1 MIIDSYSRGIM
12 HFSTIFKSL
21 KNKDMLRRVLIIFGI
36 IVAYRL
42 LARVPVPMG
51 DASTF
56 KEAVSNLL
64 EKSDFSSFLNLI
76 SGGGL
81 ANFSIILVGLSPYIT
96 GSIIIQLL
104 TKAIPSLEELSNDGE
119 AGRRKINQWTRML
132 TVPLAI
138 IQSIAYI
145 FILYQSTISPN
156 IATDFAPSM
165 GDWALSVT
173 AMTAGSLIL
182 MWMGELI
189 TEQGI
194 GNGISTLIFAS
205 IISQL
210 PTTLASLG
218 AGLFDTSQGSLT
230 LFSGLTLPVNPTIF
244 WIVLG
249 FAVALIIVIYFL
261 VKINEAQRIITI
273 NYAKRVHGNSSYGGI
288 KSILPIKLI
297 AAGVIPVIF
306 ATAFLSLPA
315 LVGQVISSMNP
326 GSEVGTT
333 LVNLFSAPSANNF
346 ATIYPDGLTAQ
357 WFVYPALYFILVFMF
372 TYFYTSIIFNTKEI
386 ADNLQK
392 QGGFIEGVRPGI
404 ATSKYL
410 SKVVNRLDLFGALAL
425 GVIAMLPFITDYI
438 FILTTGAPM
447 GLSISGTGL
456 LIVVTVALEN
466 LRSVDSRA
474 LMITYDDF
482 GDELKD

>member
-1 MIIDSYSRGIM
+1 M
-12 HFSTIFKSL
+12 HFKTIFKSL
-21 KNKDMLRRVLIIFGI
+21 KNKDMLRRVLIILGI
-36 IVAYRL
+36 LVAYRL
-42 LARVPVPMG
+42 LAQIPVPMG

-64 EKSDFSSFLNLI
+64 EKSDFSNFLNLI

-81 ANFSIILVGLSPYIT
+81 ASFSIILVGLSPYIT
-96 GSIIIQLL
+96 GSIVVQLL

-119 AGRRKINQWTRML
+119 TGRRKINQWTRIL

-138 IQSIAYI
+138 VQSIAYI
-145 FILYQSTISPN
+145 FILYQSTVSANVAAEFTPT
-156 IATDFAPSM
+156 A

-210 PTTLASLG
+210 PNTMASLG
-218 AGLFDTSQGSLT
+218 NALFDTSEGSLN
-230 LFSGLTLPVNPTIF
+230 LFGWLELPVNPTIF
-244 WIVLG
+244 WILLG
-249 FAVALIIVIYFL
+249 FGIAMLVVIYFL
-261 VKINEAQRIITI
+261 VKLNEAQRIITI

-288 KSILPIKLI
+288 KSILPIKMI

-315 LVGQVISSMNP
+315 LIGQVITTVSP
-326 GSEVGTT
+326 GNEIGET
-333 LVNLFSAPSANNF
+333 LVAVFSAPSASNF
-346 ATIYPDGLTAQ
+346 ATMYPDGITGQ
-357 WFVYPALYFILVFMF
+357 WFVYPAMYFLLVFMF

-404 ATSKYL
+404 ATAKYL
-410 SKVVNRLDLFGALAL
+410 GKVVNHLDLFGARD
-425 GVIAMLPFITDYI
+425 G
-438 FILTTGAPM
+438 
-447 GLSISGTGL
+447 GTRESK
-456 LIVVTVALEN
+456 VARFARIN
-466 LRSVDSRA
+466 DNIRR
-474 LMITYDDF
+474 F
-482 GDELKD
+482 

>member
-1 MIIDSYSRGIM
+1 M
-12 HFSTIFKSL
+12 HFTTIFKSL
-21 KNKDMLRRVLIIFGI
+21 KNKDMLRRVLIILGI

-42 LARVPVPMG
+42 LAQIPVPMG

-56 KEAVSNLL
+56 KEAVTNLL
-64 EKSDFSSFLNLI
+64 EKSDFSNFLNLI

-81 ANFSIILVGLSPYIT
+81 ASFSIILVGLSPYIT
-96 GSIIIQLL
+96 GSIVIQLL
-104 TKAIPSLEELSNDGE
+104 TKAIPRLEELSNDGE
-119 AGRRKINQWTRML
+119 TGRRKINQWTRIL

-145 FILYQSTISPN
+145 FILYQSTLSAN
-156 IATDFAPSM
+156 IASDFTPSI

-173 AMTAGSLIL
+173 AMTAGSVIL

-210 PTTLASLG
+210 PTTMATLGASL
-218 AGLFDTSQGSLT
+218 ADTSQGSLN
-230 LFSGLTLPVNPTIF
+230 LFGWLELPVNPTTF

-249 FAVALIIVIYFL
+249 FAIAMLVVIYFL
-261 VKINEAQRIITI
+261 VKLNEAQRIITI

-315 LVGQVISSMNP
+315 LVGQVI
-326 GSEVGTT
+326 TT
-333 LVNLFSAPSANNF
+333 FDAENEIGKTLTTVFSAPSASNF
-346 ATIYPDGLTAQ
+346 STLYPDGITPQ
-357 WFVYPALYFILVFMF
+357 WFIYPALYFLLVFMF

-410 SKVVNRLDLFGALAL
+410 SKVVNHLDLFGALAL
-425 GVIAMLPFITDYI
+425 GIIAMLPFITDYI
-438 FILTTGAPM
+438 FILITGAPI

-456 LIVVTVALEN
+456 LIEVTVALEN
-466 LRSVDSRA
+466 LRSLDSRA

-482 GDELKD
+482 NNELED

>member
-1 MIIDSYSRGIM
+1 M
-12 HFSTIFKSL
+12 HFKTIFRSF
-21 KNKDMLRRVLIIFGI
+21 KNKDMLKRIGIILGI

-42 LARVPVPMG
+42 LSQIPVPMG
-51 DASTF
+51 DAATF

-64 EKSDFSSFLNLI
+64 EKSDFSNFLNLI

-81 ANFSIILVGLSPYIT
+81 ASFSIILVGLSPYIT
-96 GSIIIQLL
+96 GSIVMQLL
-104 TKAIPSLEELSNDGE
+104 SKAIPRLEELSNDGE
-119 AGRRKINQWTRML
+119 TGRRKINQWTRML
-132 TVPLAI
+132 TIPLAI

-145 FILYQSTISPN
+145 FILYQSTISAN
-156 IATDFAPSM
+156 ISTEFTPSM
-165 GDWALSVT
+165 GDWVLSVT

-210 PTTLASLG
+210 PHTMAQLG
-218 AGLFDTSQGSLT
+218 SAMGDTSSGALN
-230 LFSGLTLPVNPTIF
+230 LFGAELPVNATVF
-244 WIVLG
+244 WIIVG
-249 FAVALIIVIYFL
+249 FAIAMLVVIYLL
-261 VKINEAQRIITI
+261 VKLNEAQRVITI
-273 NYAKRVHGNSSYGGI
+273 NYAKRVRGNSMYGGI

-315 LVGQVISSMNP
+315 LVGQVITSFDP
-326 GSEVGTT
+326 GNEVGAWLTT
-333 LVNLFSAPSANNF
+333 VFSAPSASNF
-346 ATIYPDGLTAQ
+346 TTMYPDGITGQ
-357 WFVYPALYFILVFMF
+357 WFVYPIMYFLLVFAF

-392 QGGFIEGVRPGI
+392 QGGFIEGVRPGGKT
-404 ATSKYL
+404 AEYL
-410 SKVVNRLDLFGALAL
+410 SKVVRRLDLFGALAL
-425 GVIAMLPFITDYI
+425 GLIAMLPFATDYI
-438 FILTTGAPM
+438 FILTTGQPL

-482 GDELKD
+482 KNEPQD

>member
-1 MIIDSYSRGIM
+1 M
-12 HFSTIFKSL
+12 L
-21 KNKDMLRRVLIIFGI
+21 KRVAVIFGI

-42 LARVPVPMG
+42 LAQIPVPMG
-51 DASTF
+51 DAGTF

-64 EKSDFSSFLNLI
+64 EKSDFSNFLNLI

-81 ANFSIILVGLSPYIT
+81 ASFSIILVGLSPYIT
-96 GSIIIQLL
+96 GSIVIQLL

-119 AGRRKINQWTRML
+119 TGRRKINQWTRML

-138 IQSIAYI
+138 MQSVAYI
-145 FILYQSTISPN
+145 FILYKSTISAN
-156 IATDFAPSM
+156 IATDFVPTM

-194 GNGISTLIFAS
+194 GNGISTMIFAS

-210 PTTLASLG
+210 PNTMASLG
-218 AGLFDTSQGSLT
+218 SSLFDTSKGSLS
-230 LFSGLTLPVNPTIF
+230 LFGWFNLPVNPTVF
-244 WIVLG
+244 WIILG
-249 FAVALIIVIYFL
+249 FSVAMIVVIYFL

-288 KSILPIKLI
+288 RSILPIKLI

-315 LVGQVISSMNP
+315 LVGQVITTVNP
-326 GSEVGTT
+326 GNEFGTT
-333 LVNLFSAPSANNF
+333 LVTVFSAPSANNF
-346 ATIYPDGLTAQ
+346 ASMYPDGITGQ
-357 WFVYPALYFILVFMF
+357 WFVYPALYFALVFMF

-404 ATSKYL
+404 STSKYL

-425 GVIAMLPFITDYI
+425 GLIAMLPFITDYI
-438 FILTTGAPM
+438 FILVTGAPI

-482 GDELKD
+482 GDELEN

>member
-1 MIIDSYSRGIM
+1 M
-12 HFSTIFKSL
+12 HFKTIFKSL
-21 KNKDMLRRVLIIFGI
+21 KNKDMLKRVGI
-36 IVAYRL
+36 ILGILVAYRL
-42 LARVPVPMG
+42 LAQIPVPMG

-81 ANFSIILVGLSPYIT
+81 ASFSIILVGLSPYIT
-96 GSIIIQLL
+96 GSIVIQLL

-119 AGRRKINQWTRML
+119 TGRRKINQWTRML

-138 IQSIAYI
+138 VQSIAYI
-145 FILYQSTISPN
+145 FILYQSTVAAN
-156 IATDFAPSM
+156 VATEFIPTA

-210 PTTLASLG
+210 PTTMASLG
-218 AGLFDTSQGSLT
+218 SALFDTSSGSLS
-230 LFSGLTLPVNPTIF
+230 LFGWLELPVNPTVF

-249 FAVALIIVIYFL
+249 FAVAMLVVIYFL
-261 VKINEAQRIITI
+261 VKLNEAQRIITI

-288 KSILPIKLI
+288 KSILPIKMI

-315 LVGQVISSMNP
+315 LVGQVITTVNP
-326 GSEVGTT
+326 GNEIGES
-333 LVNLFSAPSANNF
+333 LVTIFSAPSASNF
-346 ATIYPDGLTAQ
+346 STMYPDGITGQ
-357 WFVYPALYFILVFMF
+357 WFVYPAMYFLLVFMF

-404 ATSKYL
+404 ATAKYL
-410 SKVVNRLDLFGALAL
+410 GKVVNHLDLFGALAL
-425 GVIAMLPFITDYI
+425 GLIAMLPFITDYI
-438 FILTTGAPM
+438 FIVVTGAPI

-466 LRSVDSRA
+466 LRSLDSRA

-482 GDELKD
+482 NNELED

>member
-1 MIIDSYSRGIM
+1 M
-12 HFSTIFKSL
+12 HFKNIFKSL
-21 KNKDMLRRVLIIFGI
+21 KNKDMLRRVLIVLGI
-36 IVAYRL
+36 LVAYRL
-42 LARVPVPMG
+42 LAQIPVPMG

-56 KEAVSNLL
+56 KEAVSNLMQ
-64 EKSDFSSFLNLI
+64 KSDFSNFLNLI

-81 ANFSIILVGLSPYIT
+81 ASFSIILVGLSPYIT
-96 GSIIIQLL
+96 GSIVVQLM
-104 TKAIPSLEELSNDGE
+104 TKALPRLEELSNDGE
-119 AGRRKINQWTRML
+119 AGRRKINQWTRIL

-138 IQSIAYI
+138 VQSIAYI
-145 FILYQSTISPN
+145 FILYQSVVAAN
-156 IATDFAPSM
+156 VATEFVPTT
-165 GDWALSVT
+165 GDWILSIV
-173 AMTAGSLIL
+173 AMTAGSIIL
-182 MWMGELI
+182 MWIGELI

-210 PTTLASLG
+210 PTTMASLG
-218 AGLFDTSQGSLT
+218 ASLFDTSAGSLS
-230 LFSGLTLPVNPTIF
+230 LFGGLELPVNPTVF

-249 FAVALIIVIYFL
+249 FAVALIVVIYFL
-261 VKINEAQRIITI
+261 VKLNEAQRIITI

-297 AAGVIPVIF
+297 AAGVVPVIF

-315 LVGQVISSMNP
+315 LIGQVITSFDSGNEI
-326 GSEVGTT
+326 GQN
-333 LVNLFSAPSANNF
+333 LVSVFSAPSATNF
-346 ATIYPDGLTAQ
+346 AVMYPDGITGR
-357 WFVYPALYFILVFMF
+357 WFIYPAMYFVLVFAF

-392 QGGFIEGVRPGI
+392 QGGFIEGVRPGSTT
-404 ATSKYL
+404 AEYL
-410 SKVVNRLDLFGALAL
+410 GKVVSRLDLFGALAL
-425 GVIAMLPFITDYI
+425 GVIAMLPFITDYV
-438 FILTTGAPM
+438 FILTTGAPI

-482 GDELKD
+482 KNES

>member
-1 MIIDSYSRGIM
+1 
-12 HFSTIFKSL
+12 
-21 KNKDMLRRVLIIFGI
+21 MLRRVLVIFGI
-36 IVAYRL
+36 IIAYRF
-42 LARVPVPMG
+42 LAQIPVPMG
-51 DASTF
+51 DAGTF

-64 EKSDFSSFLNLI
+64 EKSDFSNFLNLI

-81 ANFSIILVGLSPYIT
+81 ASFSIILVGLSPYIT

-119 AGRRKINQWTRML
+119 TGRRKINQWTRIL
-132 TVPLAI
+132 TIPLAI
-138 IQSIAYI
+138 VQSVAYI
-145 FILYQSTISPN
+145 FILYQSTISAN
-156 IATDFAPSM
+156 IATDFTPTV
-165 GDWALSVT
+165 GDWALSIT

-210 PTTLASLG
+210 PATMASLG
-218 AGLFDTSQGSLT
+218 SALSDTSQGSLS
-230 LFSGLTLPVNPTIF
+230 LFGWLNLSVNPTVF
-244 WIVLG
+244 WIILG
-249 FAVALIIVIYFL
+249 FAIAMLVVIYFL

-315 LVGQVISSMNP
+315 LIGQVITTMNP
-326 GSEVGTT
+326 ENEFGTT
-333 LVNLFSAPSANNF
+333 LVTIFSAPSANNF
-346 ATIYPDGLTAQ
+346 ASIYPDGITGQ
-357 WFVYPALYFILVFMF
+357 WFIYPALYFILVFMF

-425 GVIAMLPFITDYI
+425 GIIAMLPFITDYI
-438 FILTTGAPM
+438 FIVVTGAPI

-482 GDELKD
+482 GNELKN

>member
-1 MIIDSYSRGIM
+1 M
-12 HFSTIFKSL
+12 HFKTIFKSL
-21 KNKDMLRRVLIIFGI
+21 KNKDMLKRVLVIFGI

-42 LARVPVPMG
+42 LAQIPVPMG
-51 DASTF
+51 DAATF

-81 ANFSIILVGLSPYIT
+81 ASFSIILVGLSPYIT
-96 GSIIIQLL
+96 GSIVVQLL

-119 AGRRKINQWTRML
+119 TGRRKINQWTRIL

-138 IQSIAYI
+138 LQSIAYI
-145 FILYQSTISPN
+145 FILYQSTISAN
-156 IATDFAPSM
+156 VATEFVPTM

-210 PTTLASLG
+210 PTTMASLG
-218 AGLFDTSQGSLT
+218 SALFDTSDGSLS
-230 LFSGLTLPVNPTIF
+230 LFGWLNLPVNPTIF
-244 WIVLG
+244 WILLG
-249 FAVALIIVIYFL
+249 FAVAMLIVIYFL
-261 VKINEAQRIITI
+261 VKLNEAQRVITI

-315 LVGQVISSMNP
+315 LIGQVITTVNP
-326 GSEVGTT
+326 GNEFGES
-333 LVNLFSAPSANNF
+333 LVTVFSAPSASNF
-346 ATIYPDGLTAQ
+346 TAMYPDGITGQ
-357 WFVYPALYFILVFMF
+357 WFVYPAFYFILVFLF

-392 QGGFIEGVRPGI
+392 HGGFIEGVRPGI

-410 SKVVNRLDLFGALAL
+410 NKVVNRLNLFGALAL
-425 GVIAMLPFITDYI
+425 GLIAMLPFITDYI
-438 FILTTGAPM
+438 FIVVTGAPI

-482 GDELKD
+482 NNELED

>member
-1 MIIDSYSRGIM
+1 M
-12 HFSTIFKSL
+12 HFKTIFKSL
-21 KNKDMLRRVLIIFGI
+21 RNKDMLKRVGVIFGI

-42 LARVPVPMG
+42 LAQIPVPMG
-51 DASTF
+51 DAATF

-81 ANFSIILVGLSPYIT
+81 ASFSIILVGLSPYIT
-96 GSIIIQLL
+96 GSIVVQLI
-104 TKAIPSLEELSNDGE
+104 TKAVPRLEELSNDGE
-119 AGRRKINQWTRML
+119 TGRRKINQWTRIL

-138 IQSIAYI
+138 VQSVAYI
-145 FILYQSTISPN
+145 FILYQQVVGAN
-156 IATDFAPSM
+156 VATDFVPTA
-165 GDWALSVT
+165 GDWVLSVT
-173 AMTAGSLIL
+173 AMTAGSVIL

-194 GNGISTLIFAS
+194 GNGISTLIVAS
-205 IISQL
+205 IVSQL
-210 PTTLASLG
+210 PSTMATLGASLT
-218 AGLFDTSQGSLT
+218 DTSEGMLN
-230 LFSGLTLPVNPTIF
+230 LFGMDLPLNPTTF

-249 FAVALIIVIYFL
+249 FAVAMLLVIYFL
-261 VKINEAQRIITI
+261 VKLNEAQRIITI

-288 KSILPIKLI
+288 KSILPIKII

-315 LVGQVISSMNP
+315 LIGQVI
-326 GSEVGTT
+326 TT
-333 LVNLFSAPSANNF
+333 VDSGNEAGAWLVQTFSAPSANNF
-346 ATIYPDGLTAQ
+346 ATMYPNGITGQ
-357 WFVYPALYFILVFMF
+357 WFVYPAMYFVLVFMF

-392 QGGFIEGVRPGI
+392 QGGFIEGVRPG
-404 ATSKYL
+404 AQTADYL
-410 SKVVNRLDLFGALAL
+410 SKVVTRLDLFGALAL
-425 GVIAMLPFITDYI
+425 GTVAMLPFITDYI
-438 FILTTGAPM
+438 FIMVTGAPI

-456 LIVVTVALEN
+456 LIIVTVALEN
-466 LRSVDSRA
+466 LRSIDSRA

-482 GDELKD
+482 GDELED

>member
-1 MIIDSYSRGIM
+1 M
-12 HFSTIFKSL
+12 HFKTIFKSL
-21 KNKDMLRRVLIIFGI
+21 KNKDMLKRVLVILGI

-42 LARVPVPMG
+42 LAQIPVPMG
-51 DASTF
+51 DAATF

-81 ANFSIILVGLSPYIT
+81 ASFSIILVGLSPYIT
-96 GSIIIQLL
+96 GSIVVQLL

-119 AGRRKINQWTRML
+119 TGRRKINQWTRML
-132 TVPLAI
+132 TVPLAVV
-138 IQSIAYI
+138 QSIAYI
-145 FILYQSTISPN
+145 FILYKSTIAAN
-156 IATDFAPSM
+156 VATDFVPTA

-173 AMTAGSLIL
+173 AMTAGSVLL

-189 TEQGI
+189 TEQGV

-210 PTTLASLG
+210 PTTMASLG
-218 AGLFDTSQGSLT
+218 ASLFDTTNGSLN
-230 LFSGLTLPVNPTIF
+230 LFGWLQIPVNPTVF

-249 FAVALIIVIYFL
+249 FAIAMLIVIYFL
-261 VKINEAQRIITI
+261 VKLNESQRIITI

-288 KSILPIKLI
+288 KSILPIKMI

-315 LVGQVISSMNP
+315 LIGQVITSVNP
-326 GSEVGTT
+326 GNEFGESLLTT
-333 LVNLFSAPSANNF
+333 FSAPSANNF
-346 ATIYPDGLTAQ
+346 STLYPDGITPQ
-357 WFVYPALYFILVFMF
+357 WFAYPALYFILVFMF

-404 ATSKYL
+404 ATAKYL
-410 SKVVNRLDLFGALAL
+410 SKVVNRLNLFGALAL
-425 GVIAMLPFITDYI
+425 GLVAMLPFITDYI
-438 FILTTGAPM
+438 FILVTGAPI

-482 GDELKD
+482 NNELED

>member
-1 MIIDSYSRGIM
+1 M
-12 HFSTIFKSL
+12 HFKTIFKSL
-21 KNKDMLRRVLIIFGI
+21 KNKDMLKRVLIILGI
-36 IVAYRL
+36 LVAYRL
-42 LARVPVPMG
+42 LAQIPVPMG
-51 DASTF
+51 DAATF
-56 KEAVSNLL
+56 KEAVSNLM
-64 EKSDFSSFLNLI
+64 EKSDFSNFLNLI

-81 ANFSIILVGLSPYIT
+81 ASFSIILVGLSPYIT
-96 GSIIIQLL
+96 GSIVIQLL

-119 AGRRKINQWTRML
+119 TGRRKINQWTRML

-138 IQSIAYI
+138 VQSIAYI
-145 FILYQSTISPN
+145 FILYQSTVSANVAAEFTPT
-156 IATDFAPSM
+156 A

-189 TEQGI
+189 TEQGV

-210 PTTLASLG
+210 PTTMASLG
-218 AGLFDTSQGSLT
+218 NALFDTSEGSLN
-230 LFSGLTLPVNPTIF
+230 LFGWLELPVNPTVF

-249 FAVALIIVIYFL
+249 FAIAMLVVIYFL
-261 VKINEAQRIITI
+261 VKLNEAQRIVTI

-315 LVGQVISSMNP
+315 LIGQVITTVNP
-326 GSEVGTT
+326 GNEIGEN
-333 LVNLFSAPSANNF
+333 LVTIFSAPSANNF
-346 ATIYPDGLTAQ
+346 KAMYPDGITGQ
-357 WFVYPALYFILVFMF
+357 WFVYPAMYFILVFMF

-404 ATSKYL
+404 ATAKYL
-410 SKVVNRLDLFGALAL
+410 GKVVNHLDLFGALAL
-425 GVIAMLPFITDYI
+425 GLIAMLPFITDYI
-438 FILTTGAPM
+438 FIIITGAPI

-466 LRSVDSRA
+466 LRSLDSRA

-482 GDELKD
+482 SNEFED

>member
-1 MIIDSYSRGIM
+1 M
-12 HFSTIFKSL
+12 HFKTIFKSL
-21 KNKDMLRRVLIIFGI
+21 KNKDMLKRVLIILGI

-42 LARVPVPMG
+42 MAQIPVPMG
-51 DASTF
+51 DAATF

-64 EKSDFSSFLNLI
+64 EKSDFSNFLNLI

-81 ANFSIILVGLSPYIT
+81 ASFSIILVGMSPYIT
-96 GSIIIQLL
+96 GSIVVQLL
-104 TKAIPSLEELSNDGE
+104 TKAIPKLEELSNDGE
-119 AGRRKINQWTRML
+119 TGRRKINQWTRIL

-138 IQSIAYI
+138 VQSIAYI
-145 FILYQSTISPN
+145 FILYQSTVAAN
-156 IATDFAPSM
+156 IASEFTPTM

-173 AMTAGSLIL
+173 AMTAGSVIL
-182 MWMGELI
+182 MWLGELI
-189 TEQGI
+189 TEQGV

-210 PTTLASLG
+210 PNTMATLWASLT
-218 AGLFDTSQGSLT
+218 DTSQGTLSL
-230 LFSGLTLPVNPTIF
+230 FGWFELPVNPTTF
-244 WIVLG
+244 WIILG
-249 FAVALIIVIYFL
+249 FSVAMLFVIYFL
-261 VKINEAQRIITI
+261 VKLNEAQRIITV

-288 KSILPIKLI
+288 KSILPIKMI

-315 LVGQVISSMNP
+315 LVGQVMMAVDAN
-326 GSEVGTT
+326 SEVGAG
-333 LVNLFSAPSANNF
+333 LVSTFSAPSASNF
-346 ATIYPDGLTAQ
+346 QAMYPNGITGQ
-357 WFVYPALYFILVFMF
+357 WFVYPLMYFLLVFAF

-404 ATSKYL
+404 QTAEYL
-410 SKVVNRLDLFGALAL
+410 NKVVNRLDLFGALAL
-425 GVIAMLPFITDYI
+425 GLVAMLPFITDYI
-438 FILTTGAPM
+438 FIVLTGAPI

-482 GDELKD
+482 GDELESE

>member
-1 MIIDSYSRGIM
+1 M
-12 HFSTIFKSL
+12 HFKTIFKSL
-21 KNKDMLRRVLIIFGI
+21 KNKDMLKRVMIIIGI

-42 LARVPVPMG
+42 LAQIPVPMG
-51 DASTF
+51 DAATF

-64 EKSDFSSFLNLI
+64 DKSDFSNFLNLI

-81 ANFSIILVGLSPYIT
+81 ASFSVILVGLGPYIT
-96 GSIIIQLL
+96 SSIVVQLV
-104 TKAIPSLEELSNDGE
+104 TKAVPRLEELSNDGG
-119 AGRRKINQWTRML
+119 AGRKKINQWTRIL

-138 IQSIAYI
+138 VQSVAYI
-145 FILYQSTISPN
+145 FILYQSTLTGN
-156 IATDFAPSM
+156 IATDFTPTI
-165 GDWALSVT
+165 GDWVLSVT
-173 AMTAGSLIL
+173 AMTAGSMIL

-194 GNGISTLIFAS
+194 GNGISMMIFAS

-210 PTTLASLG
+210 PTTMAALG
-218 AGLFDTSQGSLT
+218 DALFNTDKT
-230 LFSGLTLPVNPTIF
+230 LNLFGWLELPVDPVVF

-249 FAVALIIVIYFL
+249 FIIAMIGVVYFL
-261 VKINEAQRIITI
+261 VKLNEGQRIITV

-288 KSILPIKLI
+288 KSILPIKII

-315 LVGQVISSMNP
+315 LIGQVMMSVNP
-326 GSEVGTT
+326 ENEAGAALVTT
-333 LVNLFSAPSANNF
+333 FSAPSANNF
-346 ATIYPDGLTAQ
+346 ATIYPDGITGQ
-357 WFVYPALYFILVFMF
+357 WFVYPAFYFLLVFLF

-386 ADNLQK
+386 ANNLQK
-392 QGGFIEGVRPGI
+392 QGGFIEGVRPGM

-425 GVIAMLPFITDYI
+425 GFVAMIPFITDYV
-438 FILTTGAPM
+438 FIVFTGAPI

-456 LIVVTVALEN
+456 LIVVTVALES
-466 LRSVDSRA
+466 LRSIDSRA
-474 LMITYDDF
+474 LMVTYDDF
-482 GDELKD
+482 GDELED

>member
-1 MIIDSYSRGIM
+1 M

-21 KNKDMLRRVLIIFGI
+21 KNKDMLKRVFVILGI

-42 LARVPVPMG
+42 LAQIPVPMG
-51 DASTF
+51 DAATF
-56 KEAVSNLL
+56 KEAVTNLL
-64 EKSDFSSFLNLI
+64 EKSDFSNFLNLI

-81 ANFSIILVGLSPYIT
+81 ASFSIILVGLSPYIT
-96 GSIIIQLL
+96 GSIVVQLL
-104 TKAIPSLEELSNDGE
+104 SKAIPRLEELSNDGE
-119 AGRRKINQWTRML
+119 SGRRKINQWTRML

-145 FILYQSTISPN
+145 FILYQSTVAANVAS
-156 IATDFAPSM
+156 DFVPTM
-165 GDWALSVT
+165 KDWALSVT
-173 AMTAGSLIL
+173 AMTAGSVIL
-182 MWMGELI
+182 MWLGELI

-210 PTTLASLG
+210 PNTMAALG
-218 AGLFDTSQGSLT
+218 KALFDTSKGSLN
-230 LFSGLTLPVNPTIF
+230 LFGLDIPVDPTTF
-244 WIVLG
+244 WIILG
-249 FAVALIIVIYFL
+249 FSVAMLIVIYCL
-261 VKINEAQRIITI
+261 VKLNEAQRIITI

-297 AAGVIPVIF
+297 AAGVVPVIF

-315 LVGQVISSMNP
+315 LVGQVISSVNP
-326 GSEVGTT
+326 GNEIGAT
-333 LVNLFSAPSANNF
+333 LVSVFSAPSAQNF
-346 ATIYPDGLTAQ
+346 ATMYPDGITAQ
-357 WFVYPALYFILVFMF
+357 WFVYPAMYFILVFVF

-404 ATSKYL
+404 MTAKYL

-425 GVIAMLPFITDYI
+425 GIIAMLPFITDFV
-438 FILTTGAPM
+438 FIMTTGAPI

-474 LMITYDDF
+474 LMITYDDYNN
-482 GDELKD
+482 ES

>member
-1 MIIDSYSRGIM
+1 M

-21 KNKDMLRRVLIIFGI
+21 KNKDMLRRVFIILGI

-42 LARVPVPMG
+42 LAQIPVPMG

-56 KEAVSNLL
+56 KEAVTNLM
-64 EKSDFSSFLNLI
+64 EKSDFSNFLNLI

-81 ANFSIILVGLSPYIT
+81 ASFSIILVGMSPYIT
-96 GSIIIQLL
+96 GSIVIQLL
-104 TKAIPSLEELSNDGE
+104 TKAIPRLEELSNDGE
-119 AGRRKINQWTRML
+119 TGRRKINQWTRML

-145 FILYQSTISPN
+145 FILYQSTISAN
-156 IATDFAPSM
+156 VATDFVPTAR
-165 GDWALSVT
+165 DWALSVT
-173 AMTAGSLIL
+173 AMTAGSVIL
-182 MWMGELI
+182 MWLGELI

-194 GNGISTLIFAS
+194 GNGISTIIFAS

-210 PTTLASLG
+210 PTTMASLG
-218 AGLFDTSQGSLT
+218 AALFNTSKGALNLFGLEI
-230 LFSGLTLPVNPTIF
+230 PVDPTTF
-244 WIVLG
+244 WIILG
-249 FAVALIIVIYFL
+249 FTIAMIVVIYFL
-261 VKINEAQRIITI
+261 VKINEAQRIVTI

-297 AAGVIPVIF
+297 AAGVVPVIF

-315 LVGQVISSMNP
+315 LVGQVITSFDSGNEI
-326 GSEVGTT
+326 GKFLTSV
-333 LVNLFSAPSANNF
+333 FSAPSANNF
-346 ATIYPDGLTAQ
+346 AVMYPDGITAQ
-357 WFVYPALYFILVFMF
+357 WFIYPAVYFLLVFAF

-392 QGGFIEGVRPGI
+392 QGGFIEGIRPGI
-404 ATSKYL
+404 ATAKYL

-425 GVIAMLPFITDYI
+425 GLIAMLPFITDYI
-438 FILTTGAPM
+438 FIMTTGAPI

-482 GDELKD
+482 NNED

>member
-1 MIIDSYSRGIM
+1 M
-12 HFSTIFKSL
+12 HFKTIFKSL
-21 KNKDMLRRVLIIFGI
+21 KNKDMLKRVLIILGI

-42 LARVPVPMG
+42 LAQIPVPMG

-64 EKSDFSSFLNLI
+64 DKSDFSSFLNLI

-81 ANFSIILVGLSPYIT
+81 ASFSIILVGLSPYIT
-96 GSIIIQLL
+96 SSIVVQLL
-104 TKAIPSLEELSNDGE
+104 TKAIPSLEELSNDGGT
-119 AGRRKINQWTRML
+119 GRKKINQWTRLL

-145 FILYQSTISPN
+145 FILYQSTISAN
-156 IATDFAPSM
+156 IATDFTPTI
-165 GDWALSVT
+165 GDWILSVT

-194 GNGISTLIFAS
+194 GNGISMMIFAS

-210 PTTLASLG
+210 PTTMGALG
-218 AGLFDTSQGSLT
+218 AALFDTSQGSLE
-230 LFSGLTLPVNPTIF
+230 LFGWINLPVNPTVF
-244 WIVLG
+244 WIMLG
-249 FAVALIIVIYFL
+249 FIIAMLVVIYFL
-261 VKINEAQRIITI
+261 VKLNEAQRIITI

-288 KSILPIKLI
+288 KSILPIKII

-315 LVGQVISSMNP
+315 LVGQVMTSVNP
-326 GSEVGTT
+326 DNEVGAALVTT
-333 LVNLFSAPSANNF
+333 FSAPSASNF
-346 ATIYPDGLTAQ
+346 ATIYPNGITAQ
-357 WFVYPALYFILVFMF
+357 WFAYPVLYFVLVFMF

-425 GVIAMLPFITDYI
+425 GLVAMLPFITDYI
-438 FILTTGAPM
+438 FIVLTGAPI

-456 LIVVTVALEN
+456 LIIVTVALEN
-466 LRSVDSRA
+466 LRSIDSRA
-474 LMITYDDF
+474 LMVTYDDF
-482 GDELKD
+482 GNELED

>member
-1 MIIDSYSRGIM
+1 M
-12 HFSTIFKSL
+12 HFKTIFKSL
-21 KNKDMLRRVLIIFGI
+21 KNKDMLKRVGIIFGI
-36 IVAYRL
+36 LVAYRL
-42 LARVPVPMG
+42 LAQIPVPMG
-51 DASTF
+51 DAATF
-56 KEAVSNLL
+56 REAVSNLM

-81 ANFSIILVGLSPYIT
+81 ASFSIILVGLSPYIT
-96 GSIIIQLL
+96 GSIIVQLL
-104 TKAIPSLEELSNDGE
+104 SKAIPRLEELSNDGE
-119 AGRRKINQWTRML
+119 TGRRKINQWTRML

-138 IQSIAYI
+138 IQSVAYI
-145 FILYQSTISPN
+145 FILYQTTLAPN
-156 IATDFAPSM
+156 IATDFVPTA
-165 GDWALSVT
+165 GDWALSIT
-173 AMTAGSLIL
+173 AMTAGSVIL

-194 GNGISTLIFAS
+194 GNGVSTLIFAS
-205 IISQL
+205 IITQL
-210 PTTLASLG
+210 PSMMQSFYYRLEAIDAGKLNLFGNEFGISAS
-218 AGLFDTSQGSLT
+218 
-230 LFSGLTLPVNPTIF
+230 VF
-244 WIVLG
+244 WG
-249 FAVALIIVIYFL
+249 FVVFALIMLFVIYCL
-261 VKINEAQRIITI
+261 VKLNESQRVITI

-315 LVGQVISSMNP
+315 LVGQVVTSIDP
-326 GSEVGTT
+326 GNELGAS
-333 LVNLFSAPSANNF
+333 LVSIFSAPSASNY
-346 ATIYPDGLTAQ
+346 AAMYPDGLTGQ
-357 WFVYPALYFILVFMF
+357 WFVYPTLYFLLVFAF

-392 QGGFIEGVRPGI
+392 QGAFIEGVRPGI
-404 ATSKYL
+404 KTANYL
-410 SKVVNRLDLFGALAL
+410 GKVMNRLDLFGALAL
-425 GVIAMLPFITDYI
+425 GVIAMLPFIADYI
-438 FILTTGAPM
+438 FILTTGAPL

-482 GDELKD
+482 KNELKD

>member
-1 MIIDSYSRGIM
+1 M
-12 HFSTIFKSL
+12 HFKTIFKSL
-21 KNKDMLRRVLIIFGI
+21 KNKDMLKRVGIIFGI
-36 IVAYRL
+36 LVAYRL
-42 LARVPVPMG
+42 LAQIPVPMG

-56 KEAVSNLL
+56 KEAVTNLM
-64 EKSDFSSFLNLI
+64 EKSDFSNFLNLI

-81 ANFSIILVGLSPYIT
+81 ASFSIILVGLSPYIT
-96 GSIIIQLL
+96 GSIVIQLL

-119 AGRRKINQWTRML
+119 TGRRKINQWTRIL
-132 TVPLAI
+132 SVPLAV
-138 IQSIAYI
+138 IQSVAYI
-145 FILYQSTISPN
+145 FILYQSVVGAN
-156 IATDFAPSM
+156 IATDFTPTA
-165 GDWALSVT
+165 GDWVLSVV
-173 AMTAGSLIL
+173 AMTAGSVIL

-210 PTTLASLG
+210 PTTMASLG
-218 AGLFDTSQGSLT
+218 AALFDTSEGALN
-230 LFSGLTLPVNPTIF
+230 LFGLETPFNPTVF
-244 WIVLG
+244 WIIFG
-249 FAVALIIVIYFL
+249 FVIAMLVVIYCL
-261 VKINEAQRIITI
+261 VKLNEAQRVITI

-288 KSILPIKLI
+288 RSILPIKLI
-297 AAGVIPVIF
+297 AAGVVPVIF

-315 LVGQVISSMNP
+315 LVGQVVTSVDP
-326 GSEVGTT
+326 GNEFGATLTT
-333 LVNLFSAPSANNF
+333 VFSAPSATNF
-346 ATIYPDGLTAQ
+346 AVQYPDGINGQ
-357 WFVYPALYFILVFMF
+357 WFVYPALYFVLVFAF

-392 QGGFIEGVRPGI
+392 QGAFIEGVRPGGKT
-404 ATSKYL
+404 AEYL
-410 SKVVNRLDLFGALAL
+410 GKVVNRLDLFGALAL
-425 GVIAMLPFITDYI
+425 GLIAMLPFVTDYV
-438 FILTTGAPM
+438 FIMTTGAPI

-482 GDELKD
+482 KNES

>member
-1 MIIDSYSRGIM
+1 M
-12 HFSTIFKSL
+12 HFKTIFKSL
-21 KNKDMLRRVLIIFGI
+21 RNKDMLKRVGVIFGI

-42 LARVPVPMG
+42 LAQIPVPMG
-51 DASTF
+51 DAATF

-81 ANFSIILVGLSPYIT
+81 ASFSIILVGLSPYIT
-96 GSIIIQLL
+96 GSIVVQLI
-104 TKAIPSLEELSNDGE
+104 TKAVPRLEELSNDGE
-119 AGRRKINQWTRML
+119 TGRRKINQWTRIL

-138 IQSIAYI
+138 VQSVAYI
-145 FILYQSTISPN
+145 FILYQQVVGAN
-156 IATDFAPSM
+156 VATDFVPTA
-165 GDWALSVT
+165 GDWVLSVT
-173 AMTAGSLIL
+173 AMTAGSVIL

-194 GNGISTLIFAS
+194 GNGISTLIVAS
-205 IISQL
+205 IVSQL
-210 PTTLASLG
+210 PSTMATLGASLT
-218 AGLFDTSQGSLT
+218 DTSEGMLN
-230 LFSGLTLPVNPTIF
+230 LFGMDLPLNPTTF

-249 FAVALIIVIYFL
+249 FAVAMLLVIYFL
-261 VKINEAQRIITI
+261 VKLNEAQRIITI

-288 KSILPIKLI
+288 KSILPIKII

-315 LVGQVISSMNP
+315 LIGQVI
-326 GSEVGTT
+326 TT
-333 LVNLFSAPSANNF
+333 VDSGNEAGAWLVQTFSAPSANNF
-346 ATIYPDGLTAQ
+346 VTMYPNGITGQ
-357 WFVYPALYFILVFMF
+357 WFVYPAMYFVLVFMF

-392 QGGFIEGVRPGI
+392 QGGFIEGVRPG
-404 ATSKYL
+404 AQTADYL
-410 SKVVNRLDLFGALAL
+410 SKVVTRLDLFGALAL
-425 GVIAMLPFITDYI
+425 GTVAMLPFITDYI
-438 FILTTGAPM
+438 FIMVTGAPI

-456 LIVVTVALEN
+456 LIIVTVALEN
-466 LRSVDSRA
+466 LRSIDSRA

-482 GDELKD
+482 GDELED

>member
-1 MIIDSYSRGIM
+1 M
-12 HFSTIFKSL
+12 HFKNIFKSL
-21 KNKDMLRRVLIIFGI
+21 KNKDMLRRVLIILGI
-36 IVAYRL
+36 IVIYRVM
-42 LARVPVPMG
+42 AHIPVPMG
-51 DASTF
+51 DAATF

-64 EKSDFSSFLNLI
+64 DKSDFSSFLNMI

-81 ANFSIILVGLSPYIT
+81 AQFSILLVGLSPYIT
-96 GSIIIQLL
+96 SSIVIQLL

-138 IQSIAYI
+138 VQSIAYI
-145 FILYQSTISPN
+145 FILYQSTVATN
-156 IATDFAPSM
+156 VATDFTPTI
-165 GDWALSVT
+165 GDWCLSVT
-173 AMTAGSLIL
+173 AMTTGSLIL
-182 MWMGELI
+182 MWLGELI

-205 IISQL
+205 IVSQM
-210 PTTLASLG
+210 PSMMGSLASRLSYMG
-218 AGLFDTSQGSLT
+218 EDKL
-230 LFSGLTLPVNPTIF
+230 NIF
-244 WIVLG
+244 GMEFPIQSSVFWG
-249 FAVALIIVIYFL
+249 FVVFAIIMTVIIYFL
-261 VKINEAQRIITI
+261 VKLNEAQRVVTV

-315 LVGQVISSMNP
+315 LVGQVL
-326 GSEVGTT
+326 TT
-333 LVNLFSAPSANNF
+333 IDSGNEFGATLTSVFSAPSASNF
-346 ATIYPDGLTAQ
+346 AQMYPDGITSK
-357 WFVYPALYFILVFMF
+357 WFIYPILYFVLVFMF

-404 ATSKYL
+404 KTAKYL
-410 SKVVNRLDLFGALAL
+410 SRVVNHLDLFGALAL
-425 GVIAMLPFITDYI
+425 GLIAMLPFIADYI
-438 FILTTGAPM
+438 FIVTTGDPL
-447 GLSISGTGL
+447 GLSITGTGL
-456 LIVVTVALEN
+456 LIMVTVALEN

-482 GDELKD
+482 GNELKN

>member
-1 MIIDSYSRGIM
+1 M
-12 HFSTIFKSL
+12 HFKTIFKSL
-21 KNKDMLRRVLIIFGI
+21 KNKDMLKRVMVILGI
-36 IVAYRL
+36 LVAYRI
-42 LARVPVPMG
+42 LAQIPVPMG

-64 EKSDFSSFLNLI
+64 DKSDFSSFLNLI

-81 ANFSIILVGLSPYIT
+81 ASFSIILVGLSPYLT
-96 GSIIIQLL
+96 GSIVVQLL
-104 TKAIPSLEELSNDGE
+104 TKAIPKLEELSNDGE
-119 AGRRKINQWTRML
+119 TGRRKINQWTRII

-138 IQSIAYI
+138 VQSVAYI
-145 FILYQSTISPN
+145 FILYQSVLSANTA
-156 IATDFAPSM
+156 ATFTPTPK
-165 GDWALSVT
+165 DWILSVT
-173 AMTAGSLIL
+173 AMTAGSTLL

-210 PTTLASLG
+210 PTTMAQLWASLT
-218 AGLFDTSQGSLT
+218 DVSNGSLS
-230 LFSGLTLPVNPTIF
+230 LFGWLNLPVNPVTF

-249 FAVALIIVIYFL
+249 FSLAMLFVIYFL
-261 VKINEAQRIITI
+261 VKLNESQRIITI

-288 KSILPIKLI
+288 KSILPIKMI

-315 LVGQVISSMNP
+315 LVGQVMMAVDP
-326 GSEVGTT
+326 GSTVGAT
-333 LVNLFSAPSANNF
+333 LVSVFSAPSASNF
-346 ATIYPDGLTAQ
+346 ATMYPDGITLK
-357 WFVYPALYFILVFMF
+357 WFIYPFTYFWLVFLF

-386 ADNLQK
+386 ANNLQK

-404 ATSKYL
+404 QTANYL
-410 SKVVNRLDLFGALAL
+410 GKVVNRLNLFGALAL
-425 GVIAMLPFITDYI
+425 GMVAMLPFITDYI
-438 FILTTGAPM
+438 FIIVTGAPI

-456 LIVVTVALEN
+456 LIVVTVALQN

-482 GDELKD
+482 NNELED

>member
-1 MIIDSYSRGIM
+1 M
-12 HFSTIFKSL
+12 L
-21 KNKDMLRRVLIIFGI
+21 KRVLIILG
-36 IVAYRL
+36 IVAVYRF
-42 LARVPVPMG
+42 LAQVPVPMG
-51 DASTF
+51 NAATF
-56 KEAVSNLL
+56 KEAVANLL
-64 EKSDFSSFLNLI
+64 EKSDFSNFLNLI

-81 ANFSIILVGLSPYIT
+81 ASFSIILVGLSPYIT
-96 GSIIIQLL
+96 SSIVVQLL

-119 AGRRKINQWTRML
+119 VGRRKINQWTRML
-132 TVPLAI
+132 TIPLAI

-145 FILYQSTISPN
+145 FILYQSTLSAN
-156 IATDFAPSM
+156 IASDFTPTM

-173 AMTAGSLIL
+173 AMTAGSVVL
-182 MWMGELI
+182 MWLGELI

-194 GNGISTLIFAS
+194 GNGISMLIFAS

-210 PTTLASLG
+210 PTTMASLG
-218 AGLFDTSQGSLT
+218 ASLFDTSAGSLN
-230 LFSGLTLPVNPTIF
+230 LFGWLELPVNPTVF

-249 FAVALIIVIYFL
+249 FSIAMLVVIYFL
-261 VKINEAQRIITI
+261 VKLNEAQRIITI

-315 LVGQVISSMNP
+315 LVGQVITSMNP
-326 GSEVGTT
+326 ENEFGAN
-333 LVNLFSAPSANNF
+333 LVSIFSAPSANNF
-346 ATIYPDGLTAQ
+346 ASMYPDGITGQ
-357 WFVYPALYFILVFMF
+357 WFVYPAMYFILVFMF

-404 ATSKYL
+404 STAKYL
-410 SKVVNRLDLFGALAL
+410 SRVVNRLDLFGALAL
-425 GVIAMLPFITDYI
+425 GLIAMLPFITDYI
-438 FILTTGAPM
+438 FIVITGAPI

-482 GDELKD
+482 GDELENK

>member
-1 MIIDSYSRGIM
+1 M
-12 HFSTIFKSL
+12 HFKTIFKSL
-21 KNKDMLRRVLIIFGI
+21 KNKDMLKRIAIIFGI

-42 LARVPVPMG
+42 LAQIPVPMG
-51 DASTF
+51 DAGTF

-64 EKSDFSSFLNLI
+64 EKSDFSNFLNLI

-81 ANFSIILVGLSPYIT
+81 ASFSIILVGMSPYIT

-119 AGRRKINQWTRML
+119 TGRRKINQWTRML

-138 IQSIAYI
+138 VQSIAYI
-145 FILYQSTISPN
+145 FILYQSTISAN
-156 IATDFAPSM
+156 IATDFTPTM

-173 AMTAGSLIL
+173 AMTAGSVIL

-189 TEQGI
+189 TEQGV
-194 GNGISTLIFAS
+194 GNGISTIIFAS

-210 PTTLASLG
+210 PTTMATLG
-218 AGLFDTSQGSLT
+218 SSLFDTSKGSLT
-230 LFSGLTLPVNPTIF
+230 LFGGLTLPVNPTTF
-244 WIVLG
+244 WIILG
-249 FAVALIIVIYFL
+249 FVVAMVVVIYFL
-261 VKINEAQRIITI
+261 VKISEAQRIITI

-288 KSILPIKLI
+288 RSILPIKLI
-297 AAGVIPVIF
+297 GAGVIPVIF

-315 LVGQVISSMNP
+315 LVGQVITSVNP
-326 GSEVGTT
+326 ESTFGAG
-333 LVNLFSAPSANNF
+333 LVSVFSAPSANNF
-346 ATIYPDGLTAQ
+346 AAMYPDGITGK
-357 WFVYPALYFILVFMF
+357 WFVYPALYFALVFMF

-425 GVIAMLPFITDYI
+425 GLIAMLPFITDYI
-438 FILTTGAPM
+438 FILATGAPI